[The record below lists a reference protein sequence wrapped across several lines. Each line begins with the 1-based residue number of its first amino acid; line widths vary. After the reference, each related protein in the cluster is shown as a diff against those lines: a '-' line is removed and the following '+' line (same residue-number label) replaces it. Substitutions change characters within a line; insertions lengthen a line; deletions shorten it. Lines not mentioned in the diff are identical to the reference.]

1 MDYETASVRKIGKR
15 YMVEFNKVSGLFEKI
30 LHVGCDDFNYVIDAL
45 KKYGRGTILKFE
57 EFENLSEEEE
67 ERIRMIYNN
76 RNGTTDEKIKEIQ

>member
-1 MDYETASVRKIGKR
+1 
-15 YMVEFNKVSGLFEKI
+15 
-30 LHVGCDDFNYVIDAL
+30 VIDAL

-76 RNGTTDEKIKEIQ
+76 RNGTTDEKIKEI